1 MKQALELMS
10 GNDAVAHA
18 VKACR
23 VDLVSAMP
31 ITPVGPIS
39 EKLAQFVAD
48 GELDA
53 RFIEADGEHSVMSIL
68 TGACIAGCRTFTA
81 TCGAGLGFMNNPVFN
96 VPVMRLP
103 IVMAIGNRPQGLLD
117 FLSDHS
123 DSMSVRDSGWIQLY
137 VEDNQE
143 AVDTVIQAYRIA
155 EDSRVLLPVMMCF
168 DGWYLS
174 YLSEP
179 VAIPSQETVDAFL
192 PPFRPEHLSLDPEK
206 HLAYGY
212 QVNAENYNMEFR
224 CKLDQAMGRARDVI
238 AEAGAEYGRLT
249 GRAHGLVEPFM
260 AEDADVV
267 LVTMGSTTG
276 TARQVVKEERARGR
290 RVGLVKVRSFR
301 PFPGE
306 ALTEAVRDAGAVVV
320 LDRSLSFGG
329 NPPLYGEVA
338 STLCPLE
345 DRPMLM
351 GAYAGVGGRDVT
363 EERLRDLIGQAFKA
377 YKGKK
382 PVAGRIW
389 VGFNG
394 GEENRVI

>member
-1 MKQALELMS
+1 VKMTLQLLS
-10 GNDAVAHA
+10 GNEAVAYA
-18 VKACR
+18 VKTCR

-31 ITPVGPIS
+31 ITPVSSIS

-48 GELDA
+48 GDLDA

-81 TCGAGLGFMNNPVFN
+81 TCGTGLGFMSNPIFN

-103 IVMAIGNRPQGLLD
+103 IVMAVGNRPQGLLD

-123 DSMSVRDSGWIQLY
+123 DTMSVRDSGWIQIY

-155 EDSRVLLPVMMCF
+155 EDRRVLLPVMMCF

-179 VAIPSQETVDAFL
+179 VTIPPQETVDSFL
-192 PPFRPEHLSLDPEK
+192 PPFKPDHLSLDPEK

-224 CKLDQAMGRARDVI
+224 SKFNQAMERAKTVI
-238 AEAGAEYGRLT
+238 SEVGAEYGRLT
-249 GRAHGLVEPFM
+249 GRTHGLVEKFM
-260 AEDADVV
+260 TDDAELI
-267 LVTMGSTTG
+267 LVTMGSMTG
-276 TARQVVKEERARGR
+276 TAKQVVKEERAKGKA
-290 RVGLVKVRSFR
+290 VGLVKVRSFR

-306 ALTEAVRDAGAVVV
+306 ALAEAVKEAGAVVV
-320 LDRSLSFGG
+320 LDRSISFGG
-329 NPPLYGEVA
+329 NPPLYSEVA
-338 STLCPLE
+338 ATLYTMDDP
-345 DRPMLM
+345 PALM

-363 EERLRDLIGQAFKA
+363 EERLRELISQTLEA
-377 YKGKK
+377 YEKKK
-382 PVAGRIW
+382 PIKGRIW

-394 GEENRVI
+394 GEENKVI